1 MQDDVK
7 EKRREEGR
15 KDDSERGGD
24 VKWGEVEEDWRT
36 VLGKFEQSAV
46 GKWSVSAIWWK
57 GGGYSMYVCKLLLL
71 LPAKIENRE

>member
-24 VKWGEVEEDWRT
+24 VK
-36 VLGKFEQSAV
+36 
-46 GKWSVSAIWWK
+46 
-57 GGGYSMYVCKLLLL
+57 
-71 LPAKIENRE
+71 